1 MVAPACPIP
10 SDIFCCQV
18 DVAQSVAK
26 QFQKETASV
35 VFFGALHSVHCLN
48 KQVPLL
54 GSAEPHNAALVQPN
68 LNLQVC

>member
-1 MVAPACPIP
+1 MVAPACPKLP
-10 SDIFCCQV
+10 DMFCCQV
-18 DVAQSVAK
+18 DIAQSVAK

-48 KQVPLL
+48 RQVPLL
-54 GSAEPHNAALVQPN
+54 GSAEPHDAALVQPN